1 MSRKVSLACLF
12 VILALL
18 VAACAAPPAAPTAVP
33 PAAPTKAP
41 EPTAAPVQP
50 TAAPATAKEI
60 VIGYAFPGPAPYIDG
75 YLKKFHEIANAT
87 PGVKVIETMGDWT
100 PQLQAQQMESMMAQK
115 PDVMI
120 VWPVDNKAIIP
131 LLARMKEQGIKMVV
145 SNAFPEKQAFDY
157 ISAYTGPN
165 DVIQGRIA
173 AQNLVKA
180 LGVDTGE
187 VAMIRGTPGTA
198 AHAQRGEG
206 FIDELKKIAPN
217 LKLVDDQDS
226 AWGDKKKTYD
236 VAVGIL
242 QRHPNIIGIFSQDDT
257 LGAAATQAAKDQGK
271 TVKVVGV
278 GGSCEA
284 KELLKSG
291 ELSATTIQDPW
302 EDGRLA
308 IEAAIKVAKGEAV
321 EQITY
326 IQPATATK
334 ENADSFDCHW

>member
-1 MSRKVSLACLF
+1 MSRKVSLICLF
-12 VILALL
+12 IVMALL
-18 VAACAAPPAAPTAVP
+18 AAACAAPPAAPAQP
-33 PAAPTKAP
+33 PTQAPAPTAAPA
-41 EPTAAPVQP
+41 EPTAAP
-50 TAAPATAKEI
+50 AAADEI
-60 VIGYAFPGPAPYIDG
+60 VIGYALPGPAPYLDG
-75 YLKKFHEIANAT
+75 YLKKFNEIADGT
-87 PGVKVIETMGDWT
+87 PGVKVIQTMGDWT
-100 PQLQAQQMESMMAQK
+100 PQLQAQQLESMIAQK

-120 VWPVDNKAIIP
+120 LWPVDNKAIIP

-157 ISAYTGPN
+157 IAAYTGPS
-165 DVIQGRIA
+165 DVVQGRMA

-198 AHAQRGEG
+198 AHAQRAEG

-236 VAVGIL
+236 VAVSIF
-242 QRHPNIIGIFSQDDT
+242 QRHPNVIGIFSQDDT

-271 TVKVVGV
+271 SVKVVGV

-284 KELLKSG
+284 KELLKKG
-291 ELSATTIQDPW
+291 ELAATTVQDPW

-308 IEAAIKVAKGEAV
+308 IEAAIKVAKGESV

-326 IQPATATK
+326 IEPAVVTQ
-334 ENADSFDCHW
+334 ENADSLDCHW